1 MRVLTST
8 TQRIRALVAFAGLCT
23 AFLAH
28 AQAPEVVTTFSSG
41 APSAR
46 YAFASWTPKTLG
58 ELLQGNTTGETVN
71 IVGHLFLPS
80 GNDKVPAVVLVHGS
94 GGIYSA
100 ELDYWPKQFN
110 AAGMAV
116 FTLDMFGPRGV
127 QSTFEDQSQVP
138 FPADV
143 ADAFAALRLLAT
155 HPRIDGKRI
164 AIMGFSRGGTAALRA
179 SVEKI
184 IAAQKLP
191 DNLRYA
197 VVIPTYG
204 GGCAGVF
211 RLVVKP
217 GVFSK
222 APILFIHGDADDY
235 TPIGPCQDYADRI
248 GKAGTPVEFVVIEG
262 AHHKFDADDIKR
274 YYLRGATR
282 TKAECPLEIDIDTLY
297 AYDRTTGLRLQG
309 EAYAAALKNCGAIGA
324 TVEGNARAR
333 DKAAQAA
340 IGFLK
345 QTFAK

>member
-1 MRVLTST
+1 MKRYLLAAVT
-8 TQRIRALVAFAGLCT
+8 VAGICA
-23 AFLAH
+23 ASVAH
-28 AQAPEVVTTFSSG
+28 AQAPEVVTSFASG
-41 APSAR
+41 APGGR

-58 ELLQGNTTGETVN
+58 ELMQGNRAGETVN
-71 IVGHLFLPS
+71 IVGHLFLPPGS
-80 GNDKVPAVVLVHGS
+80 DKVPAVVLVHGS

-110 AAGMAV
+110 AAGIAV

-127 QSTFEDQSQVP
+127 QSTAEDQSQVP
-138 FPADV
+138 FTADV

-155 HPRIDGKRI
+155 HPRIDRQRI
-164 AIMGFSRGGTAALRA
+164 AIMGFSRGGIAALRT

-184 IAAQKLP
+184 VAAQKLP
-191 DNLRYA
+191 DGLRYA
-197 VVIPTYG
+197 ASIPTYG

-274 YYLRGATR
+274 YYVRGATR
-282 TKAECPLEIDIDTLY
+282 TRAECPLEIDIDTLY
-297 AYDRTTGLRLQG
+297 AYDRTTGARLQG
-309 EAYAAALKNCGAIGA
+309 EAYTAALKNCGAVGA
-324 TVEGNARAR
+324 TVEGSTRAR

-340 IGFLK
+340 VGFLK
-345 QTFAK
+345 KTFAN